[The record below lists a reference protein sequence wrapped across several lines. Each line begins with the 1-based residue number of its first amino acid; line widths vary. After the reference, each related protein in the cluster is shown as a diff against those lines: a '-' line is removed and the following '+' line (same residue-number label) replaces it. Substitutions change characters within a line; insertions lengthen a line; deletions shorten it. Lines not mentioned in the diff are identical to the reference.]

1 MDNHFVRISDK
12 ESFAQLISDSAK
24 GPVVLFKHST
34 TCPMSGAAYEEM
46 SAVKVPVNIVV
57 VQDERDVSDEIE
69 ARTAVEHHSP
79 QVIVLRNGKAVW
91 NASHWKVKAEAV
103 EEAVRQVSKPGK

>member
-12 ESFAQLISDSAK
+12 ESFEQLISESAK

-34 TCPMSGAAYEEM
+34 TCPISGAAYEEM
-46 SAVKVPVNIVV
+46 SALNVPVNIVV
-57 VQDERDVSDEIE
+57 VQNERDVSDEIE

-91 NASHWKVKAEAV
+91 NASHWKVKADAV
-103 EEAVRQVSKPGK
+103 EKAVQQVEGQ

>member
-12 ESFAQLISDSAK
+12 KSFAQLISDSAK

-34 TCPMSGAAYEEM
+34 TCPISGAAYEEM

-91 NASHWKVKAEAV
+91 NASHWRVKADAV
-103 EEAVRQVSKPGK
+103 EEAMRLAEARP

>member
-1 MDNHFVRISDK
+1 MDNHFVRISNK
-12 ESFAQLISDSAK
+12 ESFEQLMSDSAK

-34 TCPMSGAAYEEM
+34 ACPISATAYEEM

-57 VQDERDVSDEIE
+57 VQNDRDVSDEIE
-69 ARTAVEHHSP
+69 ARTEVEHHTP

-91 NASHWKVKAEAV
+91 NASHGKVQSGAV
-103 EEAVRQVSKPGK
+103 ADAVRQAEA